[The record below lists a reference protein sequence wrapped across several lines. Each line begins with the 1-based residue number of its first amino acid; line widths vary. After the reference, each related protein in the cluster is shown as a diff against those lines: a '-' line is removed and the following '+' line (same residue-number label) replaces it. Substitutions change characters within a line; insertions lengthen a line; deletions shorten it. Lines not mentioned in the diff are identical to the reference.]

1 MDTSISR
8 AALTGSIGAVL
19 ERVLR
24 TELPPLTEDVRLM
37 EDLNLDSTSVLELL
51 LEIEDELGVQIDV
64 EGIEQKDFATVGTL
78 ADLVSRQAVEG

>member
-1 MDTSISR
+1 MDNAVTR
-8 AALTGSIGAVL
+8 DALTGSIGTVL
-19 ERVLR
+19 GRVLK

-78 ADLVSRQAVEG
+78 ADLVTRQAVDG